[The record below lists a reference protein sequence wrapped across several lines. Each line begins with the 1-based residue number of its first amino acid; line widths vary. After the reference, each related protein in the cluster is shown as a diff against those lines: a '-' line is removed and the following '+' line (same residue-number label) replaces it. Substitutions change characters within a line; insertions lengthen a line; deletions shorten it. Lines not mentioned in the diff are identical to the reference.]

1 MASRAIVRGVAD
13 VREIERWVRTH
24 AKPTGPI
31 ENVHGRPWATVFR
44 VSLADGTAWCK
55 ACAPVQAFE
64 PRLTAEL
71 SGRWPDLVPEVLAF
85 DGQRGWLLLAGA
97 GDPVGTSNEQL
108 DVWLEALPQYAELQ
122 RGEVTNASDHLAHG
136 VPDLRLGTLPSR
148 YEELLTLDL
157 PLEREEIRTLHD
169 FAPRFRELCV
179 ELASYDVPPT
189 IQHDDLHHANLY
201 VDGEHVRI
209 LDWGDASISHPFA
222 SLVVTFRFLEERH
235 GLTPG
240 DPWFERLRDAY
251 LEPWGPGFRPAFRLA
266 IRAGAFARAIA
277 YLRQRAALEPD
288 QIARFDTDFSIVLR
302 RALVQTEDP
311 DLV

>member
-13 VREIERWVRTH
+13 VRDVERWVGAH
-24 AKPTGPI
+24 VKPTGPI
-31 ENVHGRPWATVFR
+31 ENVYERPWATVFR
-44 VSLADGTAWCK
+44 TPLAHGTAWCK

-85 DGQRGWLLLAGA
+85 DEQRGWLLLADA
-97 GDPVGTSNEQL
+97 GDPVGPSEEPSDAWL
-108 DVWLEALPQYAELQ
+108 DALPRYAELQ
-122 RGEVTNASDHLAHG
+122 RGEIGHASDHLAHG

-148 YEELLTLDL
+148 YEELLTLDP

-179 ELASYDVPPT
+179 ELASHGVPAT

-201 VDGEHVRI
+201 VDGDHVRI

-222 SLVVTFRFLEERH
+222 SLVVTFRFLEERAR
-235 GLTPG
+235 LPPG
-240 DPWFERLRDAY
+240 DPWFARLMDAY
-251 LEPWGPGFRPAFRLA
+251 LAPWGPGFRPAFRLA